1 MVNSRTEYS
10 ERATEAARRVMLELI
25 RVLGEYKDDLV
36 LVGGWVP
43 ELLFSK
49 AIPRHVGSIDVDLA
63 LNHLTIDDVRYRTIL
78 EHLAKHGY
86 REGKQPFIFLR
97 TVEVEGQSIDV
108 QVDLLA
114 GEYGG
119 DSRKHR
125 HQSIQE
131 IKARKARGCDLA
143 FEMTE
148 SITLEGTLPEGGKD
162 SVVIRVAGIV
172 PFLIMKAMAL
182 ADRMKNKDAWDI
194 YFCLRNYPGGNEA
207 LAEVFRPHLGNK
219 LVLEGLEKIHAKF
232 ATPEHVGPIWCADF
246 DEIADAE
253 DRAVRIRDAFER
265 VNDLLQRLGII
276 TPESE

>member
-63 LNHLTIDDVRYRTIL
+63 LNHLTIDDARYRTIL
-78 EHLAKHGY
+78 EHLSKHGY
-86 REGKQPFIFLR
+86 RQEKQPFIFLR
-97 TVEVEGQSIDV
+97 TVEVEGQPIDV

-125 HQSIQE
+125 HQSVQE
-131 IKARKARGCDLA
+131 VKARKARGCDLA
-143 FEMTE
+143 F
-148 SITLEGTLPEGGKD
+148 
-162 SVVIRVAGIV
+162 
-172 PFLIMKAMAL
+172 
-182 ADRMKNKDAWDI
+182 
-194 YFCLRNYPGGNEA
+194 
-207 LAEVFRPHLGNK
+207 
-219 LVLEGLEKIHAKF
+219 
-232 ATPEHVGPIWCADF
+232 
-246 DEIADAE
+246 
-253 DRAVRIRDAFER
+253 
-265 VNDLLQRLGII
+265 
-276 TPESE
+276 